1 MTDVGT
7 LGRAA
12 WRLWNTDGVPS
23 SGARRPPKADILAFV
38 DALDAA
44 LASLTGYRAVT
55 AAGDVTGLASDRL
68 LVINKTVGA
77 ATAVSLPPTPTPGQR
92 FTVLDGKGDAGTN
105 NITISGSINGG
116 TSYVISANF
125 GVLHLVAISATAWRI
140 LG

>member
-12 WRLWNTDGVPS
+12 WRLWNMDGVPS
-23 SGARRPPKADILAFV
+23 SGAHQPLKADILAFV
-38 DALDAA
+38 EALDAS

-55 AAGDVTGLASDRL
+55 AAGNVVGLASDRL

-77 ATAVSLPPTPTPGQR
+77 ATAVSTPPNPTPGQR
-92 FTVLDGKGDAGTN
+92 FTVLDGKGDAATN
-105 NITISGSINGG
+105 NITINGSINGG
-116 TSYVISANF
+116 TSYVISADY